1 MTSKVLTPLQEQVL
15 TAFFTHGLAD
25 SGYYLTGGT
34 ALSEFYLQ
42 HRYSDDLDLFTRKS
56 ESLRQDFER
65 FRDLLT
71 SLNFVVASQSLTEAY
86 MRLFIHN
93 EDQEDSGL
101 KVEFARDVPARMA
114 PTEVHGYII
123 VDSFEDIAVNKVCA
137 ILGRQPSEPKDFCD
151 LFFILTESRYELEYL
166 LGRAREKE
174 AAFDAAEGMLAFA
187 VNLLAVKEFQIVPR
201 MIKPLSLE
209 RLCDFFVPKAEELI
223 RHLRPR
229 RA

>member
-15 TAFFTHGLAD
+15 TALCTHGLPD
-25 SGYYLTGGT
+25 RGYYLTGGT
-34 ALSEFYLQ
+34 ALSSFYLQ

-71 SLNFVVASQSLTEAY
+71 SLNFVADSQSLTDAY
-86 MRLFIHN
+86 MRVFIRT
-93 EDQEDSGL
+93 EGQEDSGL
-101 KVEFARDVPARMA
+101 KVEFARDVPPRMA
-114 PTEVHGYII
+114 PPELHGQII

-137 ILGRQPSEPKDFCD
+137 ILSRQPSEPKDFCD

-166 LGRAREKE
+166 LSRAREKK
-174 AAFDAAEGMLAFA
+174 AAFDATEGTLAFA
-187 VNLLAVKEFQIVPR
+187 VNLLAVKEFQILPR
-201 MIKPLSLE
+201 MIKPLSLQ
-209 RLCDFFVPKAEELI
+209 RLCDFFVPRAEALI

-229 RA
+229 RE